1 MNSSKSSLLLMEML
15 MTIMFFSV
23 AGAVCL
29 QIYVKAHIVDQK
41 TTDGNN
47 ADEWI
52 QNLSESYY
60 SCDADMDSIEKI
72 YDDCS
77 MTDDNNDVIL
87 TFDSDWNLIKR
98 DSSGECAGYAAYL
111 CSTGSE
117 KSASSGTMKT
127 AKIFILRL
135 SDPVTDPFGNS
146 DKIVSLVSGNE
157 NENGTQEID
166 SIELKDYLNAGKAE

>member
-60 SCDADMDSIEKI
+60 GCDADMDSIKKI

-77 MTDDNNDVIL
+77 MTDDDNNVIL

-98 DSSGECAGYAAYL
+98 NSSGKCADYAAYL

-117 KSASSGTMKT
+117 PSSSSGTMKT
-127 AKIFILRL
+127 AKIFIFKL
-135 SDPVTDPFGNS
+135 SDPVTDPFDSS
-146 DKIVSLVSGNE
+146 DKMISLVSGDE
-157 NENGTQEID
+157 NESSTQEID